1 MPTWLIPTLKW
12 GGITAAFVA
21 AVGILEVVL
30 VPTAAGPEA
39 DAISGGAWTLP
50 YWALF
55 AAGIG
60 ASIAGFRLDQH

>member
-12 GGITAAFVA
+12 GGLTAAAVA
-21 AVGILEVVL
+21 AVEILEVVL

-50 YWALF
+50 YWTLL
-55 AAGIG
+55 AAGVG